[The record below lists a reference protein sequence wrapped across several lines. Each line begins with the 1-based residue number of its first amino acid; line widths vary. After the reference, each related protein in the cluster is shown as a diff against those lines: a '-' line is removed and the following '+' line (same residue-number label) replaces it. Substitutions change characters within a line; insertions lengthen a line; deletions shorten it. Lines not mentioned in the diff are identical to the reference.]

1 MLKGQ
6 TSMATSMSLSTNVL
20 SLNWGPEKLVMARAM
35 RWVSGW
41 KIPVE
46 GADVGKAVW
55 AKGRSNKGRTAM
67 AGKTLEQIK

>member
-6 TSMATSMSLSTNVL
+6 TSMATSMSLSSNVL

-41 KIPVE
+41 KCR
-46 GADVGKAVW
+46 VGRYLLKGQMWGKRRGRKGEAIKAELQW
-55 AKGRSNKGRTAM
+55 PAR
-67 AGKTLEQIK
+67 L